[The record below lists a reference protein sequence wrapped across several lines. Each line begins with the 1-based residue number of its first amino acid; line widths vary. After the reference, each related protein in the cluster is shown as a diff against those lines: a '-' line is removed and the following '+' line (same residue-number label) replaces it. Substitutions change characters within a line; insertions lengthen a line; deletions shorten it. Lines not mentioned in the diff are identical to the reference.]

1 MLSPLRTNQFFN
13 QTLRGVAW
21 LLFQALQI
29 KRGVQRVL
37 GRMSLIIRDGGP
49 QKFLSW
55 LWACLMMKKMMG
67 LRARYVL
74 TRENRLRLRYVAG
87 LFFLFSSPLLFGLL
101 GTQSQ
106 IVQQPAAFALNL
118 DDIPAPHLMQA
129 ITLATSDGN
138 APQRARAPAQRPV
151 LSPLYEQVTFKAGD
165 TMSQAL
171 TRAGIPEEEA
181 SNIIESLRP
190 HFNPRLIKAGQS
202 IDLHYTRA
210 EDRRNRL
217 FQQLSLPIDQ
227 VKTVNVELASA
238 GGYAA
243 RIDEKKVV
251 ERVYARKVQINNSLY
266 ASAAAGGVPPAI
278 IAEMIKAY
286 SWDVDFQR
294 DIQRGDLVEVMYK
307 VYETEDGH
315 LVRNGEFAYA
325 NLSLGGRSKPIFR
338 FEMDDGRI
346 DYFKPDGRSLRKTL
360 LTTPIDG
367 ARISSGF
374 GMRRHPI
381 MGYNKMHKGVDFA
394 ASTGTPVYAAGDG
407 VVDFI
412 GRQSGYGNYVR
423 LRHNGQL
430 KTAYAHMSRFARGVN
445 KGTRVRQGQVIGY
458 VGSTGNSTGPHLHY
472 EVLVN
477 NGQVNPRSIDLP
489 TGQML
494 EGRELKRFKARVSKV
509 EQEYVMRAESMKLAE
524 NSVTGFIR

>member
-1 MLSPLRTNQFFN
+1 
-13 QTLRGVAW
+13 
-21 LLFQALQI
+21 
-29 KRGVQRVL
+29 
-37 GRMSLIIRDGGP
+37 MSFIIREGGP
-49 QKFLSW
+49 QRLLSW

-67 LRARYVL
+67 LRTRYVL

-87 LFFLFSSPLLFGLL
+87 LFFLFSSPLMFGLL
-101 GTQSQ
+101 GTQSE

-118 DDIPAPHLMQA
+118 EDMPAPHLLTA
-129 ITLATSDGN
+129 LDINKTAT
-138 APQRARAPAQRPV
+138 APSTDNAQRPI
-151 LSPLYEQVTFKAGD
+151 LPPLHERLTFKKGD
-165 TMSQAL
+165 TMGQAL
-171 TRAGIPEEEA
+171 ARAGIPEQDA
-181 SNIIESLRP
+181 NNIINSLRP

-210 EDRRNRL
+210 DDRRNRL
-217 FQQLSLPIDQ
+217 FQQLSLTLDP
-227 VKTVNVELASA
+227 VKTLNVELVSA
-238 GGYAA
+238 GDYAA
-243 RIDEKKVV
+243 RIEEKKVV
-251 ERVYARKVQINNSLY
+251 ERVYARKVEINNSLY
-266 ASAAAGGVPPAI
+266 ASAAASGVPPAI

-294 DIQRGDLVEVMYK
+294 DIQQGDIVEVMYK

-338 FEMDDGRI
+338 FEMEDGRI

-394 ASTGTPVYAAGDG
+394 ASTGTPIYAAGDA
-407 VVDFI
+407 VVDFV
-412 GRQSGYGNYVR
+412 GRQNGYGNYIR

-430 KTAYAHMSRFARGVN
+430 KTAYAHMSRFARGIN
-445 KGTRVRQGQVIGY
+445 KGTRVRQGQIIGY

-477 NGQVNPRSIDLP
+477 NAQVNPRSIDLP

-494 EGRELKRFKARVSKV
+494 EGKELKRFKTRVAKV
-509 EQEYVMRAESMKLAE
+509 EQEYVMLTESMKLAE
-524 NSVTGFIR
+524 NNSSGFIR